1 MEGAFSFWRTM
12 NNKKNASRTERLQQ
26 RVLAGFVSTHFPEVK
41 SIVISMMYSQSG
53 IGKSLP
59 RTVNF
64 SPDSSAFFRIDC
76 LNKDCVDGGFDLSQ
90 VLNSMIRNRREAA
103 KGQLSCEGNG
113 ASADHSDIVYKV
125 DIKYA

>member
-12 NNKKNASRTERLQQ
+12 NNRKNAARTERLQQ
-26 RVLAGFVSTHFPEVK
+26 RVQAGFVSAHFPGVK
-41 SIVISMMYSQSG
+41 SIIISMMYNQSG

-76 LNKDCVDGGFDLSQ
+76 LNKDCVDGGFDLSN
-90 VLNSMIRNRREAA
+90 VLNSMIRDRREAA

-125 DIKYA
+125 AIKYA

>member
-1 MEGAFSFWRTM
+1 M
-12 NNKKNASRTERLQQ
+12 NKKNASRTERLQQ

-41 SIVISMMYSQSG
+41 SIVISMVYNQSG

-76 LNKDCVDGGFDLSQ
+76 LNKDCVDGGFDLTQ
-90 VLNSMIRNRREAA
+90 VLTTMIKNHRESA
-103 KGQLSCEGNG
+103 KGDISCEGDG
-113 ASADHSDIVYKV
+113 ASVGHSDIAYE
-125 DIKYA
+125 IAIQYM